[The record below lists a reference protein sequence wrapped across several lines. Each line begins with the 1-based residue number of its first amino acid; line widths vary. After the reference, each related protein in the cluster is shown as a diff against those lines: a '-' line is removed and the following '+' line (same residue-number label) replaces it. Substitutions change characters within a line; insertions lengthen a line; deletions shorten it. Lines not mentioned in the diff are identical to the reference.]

1 MTRAIVDIWRERLGR
16 ELQAAALRRD
26 AVASTALRDVLHA
39 VDNAGAPDEHVSVPE
54 PVFGASAE
62 VPRRS
67 VSKAELEMVIGRQA
81 EEREAAA
88 ALYRDLGR
96 PEEAARLDAEAA
108 VVRRL
113 LSELGASIT

>member
-26 AVASTALRDVLHA
+26 AIATAALRAVLHA
-39 VDNAGAPDEHVSVPE
+39 VDNTGAPDEHVSVPE
-54 PVFGASAE
+54 PVFGKSAE

-67 VSKAELEMVIGRQA
+67 VSEAELKIVIRRQA

-88 ALYRDLGR
+88 TLYRDLGR
-96 PEEAARLDAEAA
+96 PEEAARLEAEAA
-108 VVRRL
+108 VVRRW
-113 LSELGASIT
+113 LSELEGSTA